1 MTRPEAEARERID
14 ASLAAAGWA
23 VQDPDAVNLTAA
35 RGVAIREFP
44 LVRGHGH
51 ADYLLYVDRKAA
63 GVIEAKKEGTT
74 LTGVEVQ
81 AAKYSEGVPP
91 TVPAHF
97 RPLPFL
103 YQSTGIET
111 RFTNAFD
118 PQPRSRRVFQFHRPD
133 TLAGWL
139 GPLSSGDE
147 PLRNDRAADAPPVA
161 GVARSRLILT
171 FVRYT
176 FT

>member
-1 MTRPEAEARERID
+1 MKRPEAEARERID
-14 ASLAAAGWA
+14 AALGAAGWA

-35 RGVAIREFP
+35 HGIAIREFP

-51 ADYLLYVDRKAA
+51 ADYLLYVDRKAV
-63 GVIEAKKEGTT
+63 GVIEAKREGTT

-81 AAKYSEGVPP
+81 AEKYSEGVPP
-91 TVPAHF
+91 NVPAHF

-103 YQSTGIET
+103 YQSTGVET

-118 PQPRSRRVFQFHRPD
+118 PQPRSRRVFQFHQPG

-139 GPLSSGDE
+139 AAPGGSGGE
-147 PLRNDRAADAPPVA
+147 PLRTTARKKAPPRGA
-161 GVARSRLILT
+161 SRRRCAPT
-171 FVRYT
+171 CSGCRR
-176 FT
+176 